1 MPSAARLLYAPW
13 KRACAVEQPAGG
25 WHAAVRV
32 SPGQRRGTPLHTFN
46 NVPQV
51 EAYLQQLGQPPT
63 SFARATAPTPTGERT
78 DTADAAAA
86 AEPPPLLRVLVLD
99 GVYNDAAAMFRHLRK
114 RGCAPPHV
122 GLHPSTLSVYQ
133 HGQSAPL
140 AVPEVLLGSRAS
152 SGRAW
157 QLWLA
162 RCSQGRG
169 RSTGLPATTSGARAS
184 RLQSRPVPRL

>member
-122 GLHPSTLSVYQ
+122 GLHPNTLSVYRRVQ
-133 HGQSAPL
+133 
-140 AVPEVLLGSRAS
+140 EVGP
-152 SGRAW
+152 GR
-157 QLWLA
+157 
-162 RCSQGRG
+162 
-169 RSTGLPATTSGARAS
+169 
-184 RLQSRPVPRL
+184 